1 MSTSEPSDSVVA
13 MLIDGEEEQEEQQQ
27 TDGRTPMPERQE
39 ILPSQSSNKRDEGE
53 EGTRKRVFS
62 VSNSEGFFCP
72 ICMESWSSQGDHQVR
87 LEIPFFGFLGKVLI
101 FIENLLVFVFTSV
114 ELFFFV
120 VLIIVHSPNCLKILE
135 VLFF

>member
-27 TDGRTPMPERQE
+27 TDGQTPMPERPE

-53 EGTRKRVFS
+53 EGSRKRVFS

-72 ICMESWSSQGDHQVR
+72 ICMESWSSQGDHQVSKVV
-87 LEIPFFGFLGKVLI
+87 FFRNGLLITLGEAIVL
-101 FIENLLVFVFTSV
+101 LLMS
-114 ELFFFV
+114 L
-120 VLIIVHSPNCLKILE
+120 
-135 VLFF
+135 